1 MSTPVIHAR
10 TEPLREF
17 AKQLDAAAVFAK
29 PVYIRELVDQL
40 LTAIATECHR
50 VDKLEAR
57 VAALERF
64 PETPRA

>member
-1 MSTPVIHAR
+1 MTTPVIHER
-10 TEPLREF
+10 TEPLRKLARE
-17 AKQLDAAAVFAK
+17 LDGAAMFAK
-29 PVYIRELVDQL
+29 PVYVRELVDQL

-64 PETPRA
+64 PETRS